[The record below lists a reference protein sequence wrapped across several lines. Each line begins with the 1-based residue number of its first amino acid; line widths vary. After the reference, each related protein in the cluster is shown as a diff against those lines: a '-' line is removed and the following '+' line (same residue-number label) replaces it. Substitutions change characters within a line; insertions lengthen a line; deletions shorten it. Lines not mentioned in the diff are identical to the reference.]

1 MISRR
6 PEATSETP
14 SHFLLARQ
22 IKSPNKHSPQ
32 KFRNVCGWEDVLCFF
47 FLCVCHN
54 DIMTHFVNTGWVWFE
69 LWREPKLCHAAS
81 FAGGV
86 WACCQLSGGN
96 MTDSLAE
103 RTTWMS
109 QYVKPKAS
117 PGLTLLILWLQNK
130 SYSHRIYFSYRSL
143 WWPFSDAVWPSS
155 AVYNS
160 STVRGWS
167 IVWVFIMRRS
177 MKQFFYE
184 ETHKKAILLYA
195 MWVCTWESAIFAS

>member
-1 MISRR
+1 MF
-6 PEATSETP
+6 ATERTCC
-14 SHFLLARQ
+14 
-22 IKSPNKHSPQ
+22 
-32 KFRNVCGWEDVLCFF
+32 VFF
-47 FLCVCHN
+47 FCVWHN
-54 DIMTHFVNTGWVWFE
+54 DIIRHFVNTGWVWFE

-96 MTDSLAE
+96 MTDSPAE

-117 PGLTLLILWLQNK
+117 PGLTLLVLRLQNK
-130 SYSHRIYFSYRSL
+130 SCSHRIYFSYRSL

-160 STVRGWS
+160 AAVRGWS
-167 IVWVFIMRRS
+167 IVWVLR
-177 MKQFFYE
+177 QVEFFYHE
-184 ETHKKAILLYA
+184 KIYEAILLWGDTQKIHTPPHNVS
-195 MWVCTWESAIFAS
+195 MRMRVKLHMSLWIFY

>member
-1 MISRR
+1 MF
-6 PEATSETP
+6 ATERTCC
-14 SHFLLARQ
+14 
-22 IKSPNKHSPQ
+22 
-32 KFRNVCGWEDVLCFF
+32 VFF
-47 FLCVCHN
+47 AWHN

-96 MTDSLAE
+96 MTDSPAE
-103 RTTWMS
+103 RKTWMS

-117 PGLTLLILWLQNK
+117 PGLTLLVLRLQNK
-130 SYSHRIYFSYRSL
+130 SYSHRIYFSYRSV

-160 STVRGWS
+160 SAVRGWS
-167 IVWVFIMRRS
+167 IVWVLRQVELFTMRRS

-184 ETHKKAILLYA
+184 ETHKKPIPLYT
-195 MWVCTWESAIFAS
+195 MWVCTWEWATFAS